1 VADAGVQGRDRVS
14 LISRNGIAHT
24 RRFPEIGAAVASLK
38 PRTLVFD
45 GEVAMFDQQ
54 PTPLT

>member
-1 VADAGVQGRDRVS
+1 MLAYKDSDRVS

-24 RRFPEIGAAVASLK
+24 RRSPEIGAAVASLK